1 MASHP
6 PGIRRGIPSLT
17 LIHTFIDRAYSRFA
31 IAWTASRSRRGMDP
45 SRDQPFPSVSSA
57 FRQERTLSGN
67 SFAEPF
73 IWNLFD
79 GCAMI
84 LGKEEGL

>member
-1 MASHP
+1 
-6 PGIRRGIPSLT
+6 
-17 LIHTFIDRAYSRFA
+17 
-31 IAWTASRSRRGMDP
+31 MDP
-45 SRDQPFPSVSSA
+45 SRDQPIFFRFKP
-57 FRQERTLSGN
+57 FRQERSLIGGSL
-67 SFAEPF
+67 AEPF